1 MLNKLRINKTG
12 LKIIALISM
21 TVDHFGYLFFPQIYI
36 FRYIGRLAMPLFAY
50 MIAEGCY
57 YTKNRLKYFLSI
69 FLLGLIC
76 FLVYLIVIKE
86 IFINII
92 LVFSFSILLI
102 YLYDYI
108 IQLIKNKPNNI
119 IIKFTLSI
127 LVFLLIIS
135 IALFLANSKILT
147 NNNLKITM
155 DYSIFGIL
163 ISFMSYLCFKNKW
176 IRIILFSLA
185 VLLSSLYFELYEH
198 STNGQ
203 FYSMITIPILF
214 LYNEKKGKHNLKY
227 FFYLYYPLH
236 LVILYGIE
244 MLINLF

>member
-1 MLNKLRINKTG
+1 MFNKFGINRTA

-21 TVDHFGYLFFPQIYI
+21 TIDHFGFIFFPHLYI
-36 FRYIGRLAMPLFAY
+36 FRYIGRLAMPLFAF

-69 FLLGLIC
+69 FILGLIC
-76 FLVYLIVIKE
+76 FLAYLIVLQQL
-86 IFINII
+86 FINIL

-108 IQLIKNKPNNI
+108 KKSFYDEHNHKIFKI
-119 IIKFTLSI
+119 LSSI
-127 LVFLLIIS
+127 FLFLLL
-135 IALFLANSKILT
+135 IALIIFLAYSKNIT
-147 NNNLKITM
+147 NNAFNITM

-163 ISFMSYLCFKNKW
+163 ISFMSYICFKNKW
-176 IRIILFSLA
+176 LRLILFSIA
-185 VLLSSLYFELYEH
+185 VLISSLYFELYIH
-198 STNGQ
+198 SSNCQ
-203 FYSMITIPILF
+203 FYSMLAIPVLL
-214 LYNEKKGKHNLKY
+214 LYNGKKGKHELKY

-236 LVILYGIE
+236 LVILYGIQ